1 MARSHLVSTSFRKSS
16 SESPSWVVDD
26 AGHTVMTCDLWR
38 VEVCVSLAFA
48 ERIFFE

>member
-26 AGHTVMTCDLWR
+26 AGRTVMTGDDLWR
-38 VEVCVSLAFA
+38 VEVCVCELSFC
-48 ERIFFE
+48 